1 MLNMLRSKRIDA
13 GMTQA
18 ELARKM
24 GVSRLFVGRCE
35 RGDRRID
42 VVEFIAFC
50 RALGV
55 DPQTFIGELERHKS
69 R

>member
-1 MLNMLRSKRIDA
+1 MLNMLRNRRLDA

-24 GVSRLFVGRCE
+24 GVSRMLIGRCE

-42 VVEFIAFC
+42 VIEFVAFC
-50 RALGV
+50 RALN
-55 DPQTFIGELERHKS
+55 IELETIIRELDQ
-69 R
+69 RQRR